1 MQVTLFKALQS
12 IKIDDDTATAV
23 VDDLEDYMK
32 GRMED
37 AVKPLSDQI
46 AGLRNQLSLFG
57 VLIFFVGFM
66 IAAGPSIAKL
76 VP

>member
-1 MQVTLFKALQS
+1 
-12 IKIDDDTATAV
+12 
-23 VDDLEDYMK
+23 MK

-46 AGLRNQLSLFG
+46 AGLRSQLSLFG
-57 VLIFFVGFM
+57 VLIFFVGHM

>member
-1 MQVTLFKALQS
+1 
-12 IKIDDDTATAV
+12 
-23 VDDLEDYMK
+23 
-32 GRMED
+32 MED

-46 AGLRNQLSLFG
+46 AGLRSQLSLFG
-57 VLIFFVGFM
+57 VLIFFVGLM